1 MDESKMTEAVFYTAK
16 HVVTG
21 KVNLLPGARLT
32 DFMREA
38 KDYVVVADVS
48 VTLHDGT
55 KLFDAEFV
63 DLLRSS
69 VEIAVPKDAVH

>member
-1 MDESKMTEAVFYTAK
+1 MDESKMTDAIFYTAK
-16 HVVTG
+16 HVISG

-38 KDYVVVADVS
+38 KDYLVVADVTVS
-48 VTLHDGT
+48 MHDGT
-55 KLFDAEFV
+55 KLFEAGFI

-69 VEIAVPKDAVH
+69 VEIAVPKDAVK

>member
-1 MDESKMTEAVFYTAK
+1 MDESKMTEAIFYTAK
-16 HVVTG
+16 HVVSG

-38 KDYVVVADVS
+38 KDYLVVADVTVS
-48 VTLHDGT
+48 MHDGT
-55 KLFDAEFV
+55 KLFDAEFI

-69 VEIAVPKDAVH
+69 VEIAVPKDAMH